1 MLRLLNKQPEAA
13 RSSKMKHKLT
23 HCAGRALALP
33 AVLILLGMLLC
44 AACRAEEAV
53 IVCILDSGC
62 NEEHALGESFLDD
75 PDALTDDTGH
85 GTRICSLVRSGAP
98 EASVVMLKCFD
109 AWDTMDE
116 EAIIAALYAAVD
128 TYHADVINMSWTL
141 ADESDALREAI
152 LHAHEQ
158 GAILVACSG
167 NLSLST
173 GLGTVAYPAA
183 WGEVIGVAGV
193 DVNEDGKPKTSLWYL
208 YGEAVDICARGDCGD
223 DKGSSY
229 AAARVTGLIAAAL
242 ASGVEPSL
250 IPEYLAAMAQDM
262 GDPGRDDRFGWG
274 YLDIP

>member
-1 MLRLLNKQPEAA
+1 MADPAA
-13 RSSKMKHKLT
+13 
-23 HCAGRALALP
+23 
-33 AVLILLGMLLC
+33 
-44 AACRAEEAV
+44 EAV
-53 IVCILDSGC
+53 TVCILDSGC
-62 NEEHALGESFLDD
+62 NDGHVAGESFLEND
-75 PDALTDDTGH
+75 DALTDSVGH
-85 GTRICSLVRSGAP
+85 GTRVCSLIREGAP
-98 EASVVMLKCFD
+98 EANIVMLKCFE
-109 AWDTMDE
+109 AQESVNE
-116 EAIIAALYAAVD
+116 ETIVAALYAAVD
-128 TYHADVINMSWTL
+128 IYHADVINMSWTL
-141 ADESDALREAI
+141 ANESEALREAI
-152 LHAHEQ
+152 LHAYDR
-158 GAILVACSG
+158 GTVLVACAG